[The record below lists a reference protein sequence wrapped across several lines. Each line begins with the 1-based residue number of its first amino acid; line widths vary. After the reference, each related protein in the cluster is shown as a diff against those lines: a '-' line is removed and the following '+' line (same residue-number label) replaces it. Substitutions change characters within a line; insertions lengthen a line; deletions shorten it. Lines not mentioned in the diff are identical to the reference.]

1 MPTNVFWPLVNI
13 CLLWQ
18 SVRRPS
24 APFIL
29 QSIDFCPIS
38 HSFHSGVIAIAF
50 AEGGREGGVNGEP
63 LRNPSEIPFR
73 QRSHSHS
80 PPHSP
85 CSTLVPSQSYRVRV
99 VKHSPILT
107 SRGFIVRPSVG
118 LNQLW
123 SNFQHFAD
131 AFILHLIKKTL
142 SIVSWAPTEKFPDFT
157 QLLCPSN

>member
-1 MPTNVFWPLVNI
+1 MWSLPNICCSPLLLIMPTNVFWPLVI
-13 CLLWQ
+13 LCLLRQ

-50 AEGGREGGVNGEP
+50 AEGEKEGGVNGEP

-85 CSTLVPSQSYRVRV
+85 CSTLVPSQSYRVRL
-99 VKHSPILT
+99 VKCSPIPHT
-107 SRGFIVRPSVG
+107 RGRVVHWFPTLLFVWKSKNDGLHFSFIPENHSHP
-118 LNQLW
+118 LPW
-123 SNFQHFAD
+123 
-131 AFILHLIKKTL
+131 
-142 SIVSWAPTEKFPDFT
+142 
-157 QLLCPSN
+157 